1 MSSLEVWLIIILVL
15 GVIASNLAVLKYSSK
30 FKMTQFGKPHH
41 KPDAKTARGEADQ
54 DAGKD
59 NKTPIG
65 NRTPEGDTPIGDKQ
79 TSKTDDAAKDQD

>member
-30 FKMTQFGKPHH
+30 FKMTQFGKPQH

-59 NKTPIG
+59 DETRK
-65 NRTPEGDTPIGDKQ
+65 GDTPIGNKQ
-79 TSKTDDAAKDQD
+79 ASKTDDAAKDKD